1 MKRRDFLKS
10 SAALSG
16 GSLMSGLGLNRLWAQ
31 NTTVSGNAP
40 NILLILVDELRYP
53 TVFPNGIED
62 AAGFFKAFMPNLYTR
77 LWTQGVKFGN
87 HHTASNACTP
97 ARGVIISGLYSQQSW
112 LLTTIV
118 APPNPSAILLKQPVL
133 NPAFPTY
140 GRVLQNLGYQTPY
153 RGKWHVSIP
162 QQDMGGLQAYGFDY
176 DTYPDPTGSN
186 LQGTY
191 GDESRGF
198 HNDEYIA
205 SQAVDVLKNLKP
217 ADQPFC
223 LTVSFVNPHDREFFP
238 FGTEFQFFNNPLFK
252 NGSIN
257 PNKFAPGAT
266 YPGDGPKVPW
276 GQDGLKA
283 PPEFGYPDLPPNW
296 ETEED
301 WAAQKKPSTQKF
313 IKDFSNLFWGGAAK
327 DPQQQDFTIAQYLA
341 PALNNPTLGIP
352 YGPFSYWRRGLDS
365 YTQIIQ
371 IVDNQI
377 GTVLNQL
384 EALPQSIVA
393 NTIIVFCSDHGE
405 YGGAHGLLQGKLGT
419 IYEEAWHI
427 PLIVVDPSGRFT
439 GDIDDIRGGLT
450 SSVDLLPM
458 LATLGNLGSTDW
470 MSSDDLSAIY
480 GQRHD
485 MISMLKSKDAPGRP
499 YVLLATDEIAPNV
512 YNPGN
517 APTHVLGL
525 LTDTSLMGTL
535 ANEYKFGISA
545 PWVPLTSN
553 IDLTQEQLE
562 FYDYSTASGQMELVN
577 NLMDPRVPPTLTA
590 LVNNIIPNE
599 LQQPLP
605 PSLRTQQLESKAAH
619 LVYRAII
626 ENLNP
631 QDMAANGGITGL
643 LGYGGPF

>member
-10 SAALSG
+10 SAVLTGA
-16 GSLMSGLGLNRLWAQ
+16 SLMNSFGLNKLWAQ
-31 NTTVSGNAP
+31 NTTVGGKRP

-53 TVFPNGIED
+53 TVFPKGIDD
-62 AAGFFKAFMPNLYTR
+62 AAGFFKAFMPNLYKR
-77 LWTQGVKFGN
+77 LWERGVKFRN
-87 HHTASNACTP
+87 HHTAANACTP

-118 APPNPSAILLKQPVL
+118 APPNPSPILLKQPVL
-133 NPAFPTY
+133 NPAYPTY
-140 GRVLQNLGYQTPY
+140 GRLLQNMGYQTPY

-162 QQDMGGLQAYGFDY
+162 QQDAGGLQAYGFDY
-176 DTYPDPTGSN
+176 DTYPDATGSN

-191 GDESRGF
+191 GDEKRGF
-198 HNDEYIA
+198 HNDKFIA
-205 SQAVDVLKNLKP
+205 KQAVDVLNHLKP

-238 FGTEFQFFNNPLFK
+238 FGTEFGDFNELFA
-252 NGSIN
+252 NTSTTN
-257 PNKFAPGAT
+257 PNNLSPGAT
-266 YPGDGPKVPW
+266 YPGKGPVVPY
-276 GQDGLKA
+276 GKDKLKS

-296 ETEED
+296 ENAAD
-301 WAAQKKPSTQKF
+301 WAAQNKPSTQTF
-313 IKDFSNLFWGGAAK
+313 IKAFSNLFWGGASE
-327 DPQQQDFTIAQYLA
+327 DPQQNDFTITEYPA
-341 PALNNPTLGIP
+341 PALNNPTLGTP
-352 YGPFSYWRRGLDS
+352 FGPFSYWRRGLDS

-371 IVDNQI
+371 IVDDQI
-377 GTVLNQL
+377 GKVLDAVEHLPPSMVENTV
-384 EALPQSIVA
+384 
-393 NTIIVFCSDHGE
+393 IVFCSDHGE
-405 YGGAHGLLQGKLGT
+405 YSGAHGLLQGKLGT

-458 LATLGNLGSTDW
+458 LVSLGDLGSTDW
-470 MSSDDLSAIY
+470 MSQDDLSAIY

-512 YNPGN
+512 YNFN
-517 APTHVLGL
+517 HAPTHVLGFR
-525 LTDTSLMGTL
+525 TD
-535 ANEYKFGISA
+535 EYKFGISA
-545 PWVPLTSN
+545 PWFPATSDIVVN
-553 IDLTQEQLE
+553 QGQLE
-562 FYDYSTASGQMELVN
+562 FYDYSTTRGQMELDN
-577 NLMDPRVPPTLTA
+577 DFTDPRAQQTLTA

-605 PSLRTQQLESKAAH
+605 GSLLDPTSLRAQQVDSKVAH
-619 LVYRAII
+619 LVYRRII

-631 QDMAANGGITGL
+631 QDLSANGGITGL

>member
-10 SAALSG
+10 ATAMAAGGLLPGFLRPAALTASNSTSVPG
-16 GSLMSGLGLNRLWAQ
+16 PR
-31 NTTVSGNAP
+31 P

-53 TVFPNGIED
+53 TVFPNDMIPD
-62 AAGFFKAFMPNLYTR
+62 AAHFFMRFMPNLYNR
-77 LWTQGVKFGN
+77 LWTQGVKFSN

-118 APPNPSAILLKQPVL
+118 APPNPNKILLKQPVL

-140 GRVLQNLGYQTPY
+140 GRLLQGLGYQTPY

-162 QQDMGGLQAYGFDY
+162 QQNAGGLQAYNFDY

-205 SQAVDVLKNLKP
+205 SQAIGVLKNLTP

-238 FGTEFQFFNNPLFK
+238 FGTEFQTFNNPIFK

-257 PNKFAPGAT
+257 PNKLAPGST

-276 GQDGLKA
+276 GQDGLKS
-283 PPEFGYPDLPPNW
+283 PPDFDYPDLPPNW
-296 ETEED
+296 ETEKD
-301 WAAQKKPSTQKF
+301 WANQRKPTTQKF
-313 IKDFSNLFWGGAAK
+313 IKDFQNLVWGGTSEN
-327 DPQQQDFTIAQYLA
+327 PQQNDFTITEYPA
-341 PALNNPTLGIP
+341 PELNNPVLGTA
-352 YGPFSYWRRGLDS
+352 YAPFRYWRRGLDS
-365 YTQIIQ
+365 YSQIIQ
-371 IVDNQI
+371 IVDTQI
-377 GTVLNQL
+377 GAVLDQL
-384 EALPQSIVA
+384 ESLPPSIVE

-405 YGGAHGLLQGKLGT
+405 YAGAHGLLQGKMMT

-439 GDIDDIRGGLT
+439 GDIGDIRGGLT

-458 LATLGNLGSTDW
+458 LVTLGNLGSTDW
-470 MSSDDLSAIY
+470 MSSDGLSAIY

-485 MISMLKSKDAPGRP
+485 MVSMLKSKDAPGRP
-499 YVLLATDEIAPNV
+499 YVLLATDEVVPNV
-512 YNPGN
+512 YNPTR
-517 APTHVLGL
+517 APTHVLGFR
-525 LTDTSLMGTL
+525 TD
-535 ANEYKFGISA
+535 EYKFGISA
-545 PWVPLTSN
+545 PWLPLTSD
-553 IDLTQEQLE
+553 IDLTQKQLE
-562 FYDYSTASGQMELVN
+562 FYDYSTTRGQMELDN
-577 NLMDPRVPPTLTA
+577 SLSDPRVQPTLTA
-590 LVNNIIPNE
+590 LVTNIIPNE
-599 LQQPLP
+599 LQQTLP
-605 PSLRTQQLESKAAH
+605 GTLAAEQAVSKARH
-619 LVYRAII
+619 LAYRAIL
-626 ENLNP
+626 ENFNP
-631 QDMAANGGITGL
+631 QSSGNPPLADI

>member
-10 SAALSG
+10 SAALTG
-16 GSLMSGLGLNRLWAQ
+16 ASLMSGLGLNKLWAQ
-31 NTTVSGNAP
+31 NTTVGGSRP
-40 NILLILVDELRYP
+40 NILFILVDELRYP
-53 TVFPNGIED
+53 TVFPKGIED
-62 AAGFFKAFMPNLYTR
+62 ARGFFKAFMPHLYKR
-77 LWTQGVKFGN
+77 LWKRGVKFDN

-118 APPNPSAILLKQPVL
+118 APPNPSPILLRQPVL
-133 NPAFPTY
+133 NPAYPTY
-140 GRVLQNLGYQTPY
+140 GKLLQNLGYQTPY

-162 QQDMGGLQAYGFDY
+162 QQNAGGLQAYGFDY

-191 GDESRGF
+191 GQEPEF

-205 SQAVDVLKNLKP
+205 DQAVDVLKNLKP

-238 FGTEFQFFNNPLFK
+238 FGTEFGRFNKLFA
-252 NGSIN
+252 NTSTTN
-257 PNKFAPGAT
+257 PNNLQPGAM
-266 YPGDGPKVPW
+266 YPGTGPHVPYSE
-276 GQDGLKA
+276 DKLKS

-296 ETEED
+296 ETEQD
-301 WAAQKKPSTQKF
+301 WADRMKPTTQTF
-313 IKDFSNLFWGGAAK
+313 IKDFSNLVWGGAAE
-327 DPQQQDFTIAQYLA
+327 DPQQDDFTIVEYKATD
-341 PALNNPTLGIP
+341 LNPLLGVP
-352 YGPFSYWRRGLDS
+352 YGPFRYWRRGLDS
-365 YTQIIQ
+365 YTQIIK
-371 IVDNQI
+371 IVDDQI
-377 GTVLNQL
+377 GRVLDQL
-384 EALPQSIVA
+384 EDLPQSIVE
-393 NTIIVFCSDHGE
+393 NTVIVFCSDHGE
-405 YGGAHGLLQGKLGT
+405 YGGAHGLLQGKMMT

-458 LATLGNLGSTDW
+458 LVTLGDLGSTDW

-485 MISMLKSKDAPGRP
+485 MVSMLKSKDAPGRP
-499 YVLLATDEIAPNV
+499 YVLLATDEIVPNV
-512 YNPGN
+512 YNFN
-517 APTHVLGL
+517 SAPTHVLGFR
-525 LTDTSLMGTL
+525 TD
-535 ANEYKFGISA
+535 EYKFGISA
-545 PWVPLTSN
+545 PWVPLTSDIN
-553 IDLTQEQLE
+553 LLQKQLE
-562 FYDYSTASGQMELVN
+562 FYDYSTTSGQMELDN
-577 NLMDPRVPPTLTA
+577 TLMDPRVQPTLTS

-605 PSLRTQQLESKAAH
+605 PSLRLQQLESKAAH
-619 LVYRAII
+619 LVYRAIL
-626 ENLNP
+626 ENIDP
-631 QDMAANGGITGL
+631 QTLGSNGGIRGL